1 MARKGLLQR
10 HLKRTLLVKKYAKK
24 RQILLNERDN
34 ASSFEEK
41 SNLQRKLQRLPRDS
55 SSTRLRNRCWKT
67 GRGRGIYKDFGL
79 SRHVLREMG
88 NEGLIPGLMKS
99 SW

>member
-1 MARKGLLQR
+1 MARKSLLQR

-24 RQILLNERDN
+24 RQILLNEISN
-34 ASSFEEK
+34 ATSLEK
-41 SNLQRKLQRLPRDS
+41 KNNLERKLQRLPRDS

>member
-24 RQILLNERDN
+24 RQILLNEIDN
-34 ASSFEEK
+34 AASFEEK

-67 GRGRGIYKDFGL
+67 GRCRGIYKDFGL

-88 NEGLIPGLMKS
+88 SEGLIPGLMKS

>member
-79 SRHVLREMG
+79 SRHVSREMG